1 MSKIRFFKNHKKYD
15 AIIVM
20 DELKE
25 SDHDRDK
32 GGKFT
37 SGSGGTSSTSSKESG
52 SRFSKSD
59 MPETPEGAIRLY
71 HGTNGGNIEKIS
83 SESFGGLFGS
93 PNQEAAE
100 SHGENMHFMDVQ
112 ESEIASS
119 ESIEEK
125 YESEDGARIVDSAV
139 DRWSSSDASDETK
152 DLIKNAAIY
161 DESVFD
167 MDDDDAEAVREALG
181 ADDIGSANWEIQ
193 TLRGQIAKQMGFKAV
208 EMSDEHGTSYLVL
221 PNNKVFGMDRGIA
234 MDSARHI
241 DKNGHLIVDR
251 TVITKAAVNPYR
263 GSEIPNYVSLGL
275 DPDRIYN
282 LLRCPLELERGM
294 NTFAAIQLLLQHI
307 PVDANKPEKESTV
320 GAIGSEFEMDD
331 EGRVW
336 AMLRVHDQEGIDYI
350 QSGKMQELS
359 AGYSYT
365 PDMTAGEYNGV
376 SYDGIMRNIHGNHVA
391 IVERGR
397 IGSDAVVADEMPN
410 EIEEYLMSK
419 KIALKKGA
427 IAELKTQL
435 GMDSDEAVKK
445 HILAVHAAL
454 ALDEDKDDKE
464 YKAEDEIE
472 IIEKKAEDED
482 DDKAD
487 KKKAEDEDD
496 KDKDDKKPAMDA
508 ALIAQDAKTQV
519 MGIFSALR
527 KVEPLVGQLAM
538 DGFNSASDVYA
549 YALKQKGVATKGI
562 NEAGLSAMVD
572 MHVAGSTRTIAQDSA
587 PVAASKETADKLA
600 RFKGK

>member
-1 MSKIRFFKNHKKYD
+1 MTTI
-15 AIIVM
+15 AQ
-20 DELKE
+20 
-25 SDHDRDK
+25 DK
-32 GGKFT
+32 
-37 SGSGGTSSTSSKESG
+37 
-52 SRFSKSD
+52 
-59 MPETPEGAIRLY
+59 
-71 HGTNGGNIEKIS
+71 
-83 SESFGGLFGS
+83 
-93 PNQEAAE
+93 Q
-100 SHGENMHFMDVQ
+100 
-112 ESEIASS
+112 
-119 ESIEEK
+119 
-125 YESEDGARIVDSAV
+125 
-139 DRWSSSDASDETK
+139 
-152 DLIKNAAIY
+152 
-161 DESVFD
+161 
-167 MDDDDAEAVREALG
+167 
-181 ADDIGSANWEIQ
+181 
-193 TLRGQIAKQMGFKAV
+193 
-208 EMSDEHGTSYLVL
+208 
-221 PNNKVFGMDRGIA
+221 
-234 MDSARHI
+234 SARHT

-263 GSEIPNYVSLGL
+263 GSEIPNHVSLGL
-275 DPDRIYN
+275 DPDRIYD

-294 NTFAAIQLLLQHI
+294 STFAAIQLLLQHI

-365 PDMTAGEYNGV
+365 PDMTAGEHNGV

-397 IGSDAVVADEMPN
+397 IGSDAVVADEMPS

-454 ALDEDKDDKE
+454 ALDEDKDDKDD
-464 YKAEDEIE
+464 KAEDEIE
-472 IIEKKAEDED
+472 IIEKEEVAEDEDED

-508 ALIAQDAKTQV
+508 ALIAQDARSQV
-519 MGIFSALR
+519 MGIFTAAR
-527 KVEPLVGQLAM
+527 KVEPIVGTLAL
-538 DGFNSASDVYA
+538 DGFASARDVYA
-549 YALKQKGVATKGI
+549 YALKQKGVETKGI
-562 NEAGLSAMVD
+562 NEAGLSALVD
-572 MHVAGSTRTIAQDSA
+572 MHVAGGTRTIAQDSA
-587 PVAASKETADKLA
+587 PVAASKETSALLA

>member
-1 MSKIRFFKNHKKYD
+1 MTTI
-15 AIIVM
+15 AQ
-20 DELKE
+20 
-25 SDHDRDK
+25 DK
-32 GGKFT
+32 
-37 SGSGGTSSTSSKESG
+37 
-52 SRFSKSD
+52 
-59 MPETPEGAIRLY
+59 
-71 HGTNGGNIEKIS
+71 
-83 SESFGGLFGS
+83 
-93 PNQEAAE
+93 Q
-100 SHGENMHFMDVQ
+100 
-112 ESEIASS
+112 
-119 ESIEEK
+119 
-125 YESEDGARIVDSAV
+125 
-139 DRWSSSDASDETK
+139 
-152 DLIKNAAIY
+152 
-161 DESVFD
+161 
-167 MDDDDAEAVREALG
+167 
-181 ADDIGSANWEIQ
+181 
-193 TLRGQIAKQMGFKAV
+193 
-208 EMSDEHGTSYLVL
+208 
-221 PNNKVFGMDRGIA
+221 
-234 MDSARHI
+234 SARHT

-263 GSEIPNYVSLGL
+263 GSEITNHVSLGL

-282 LLRCPLELERGM
+282 LLRCPLELERSM

-307 PVDANKPEKESTV
+307 QVGANKPEKESTV

-445 HILAVHAAL
+445 HIIAVHAAL

-464 YKAEDEIE
+464 DKAEDEIE
-472 IIEKKAEDED
+472 IIEKEDVAEDEDED

-496 KDKDDKKPAMDA
+496 KKPAMDA
-508 ALIAQDAKTQV
+508 ALIAQDARSQV

-527 KVEPLVGQLAM
+527 KVEPIVGTLAL
-538 DGFNSASDVYA
+538 DGFASARDVYA
-549 YALKQKGVATKGI
+549 YALKQKGVETKGI
-562 NEAGLSAMVD
+562 NEAGLSALVD
-572 MHVAGSTRTIAQDSA
+572 MHVAGGTRTIAQDSA
-587 PVAASKETADKLA
+587 PVGKPSDSISKSLS
-600 RFKGK
+600 RFK